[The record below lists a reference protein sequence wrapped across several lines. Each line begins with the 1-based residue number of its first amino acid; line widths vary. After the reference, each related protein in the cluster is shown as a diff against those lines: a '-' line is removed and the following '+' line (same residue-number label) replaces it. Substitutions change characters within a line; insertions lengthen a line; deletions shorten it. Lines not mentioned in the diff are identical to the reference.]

1 MKIYLSID
9 LEGISTI
16 VGSYQCP
23 HEGAPIEVKRAVTEE
38 VNAAIRGAK
47 AGGATEILINENH
60 SGRDLIIEMLDPSVD
75 ILIGKPKPLYTIDCL
90 DDTFDGIFMV
100 GLHPRAGTSGGV
112 LDHTWTTKCVMELRI
127 NNKPVGELGLNAL
140 VASYYKVPIVLVT
153 GDDKMKIEAIDL
165 LGDIE
170 CAVVKNGLDR
180 YSAKIKHPSV
190 IHKEIEESA
199 KKAMSRIHQIAPP
212 IFDHPIIIEID
223 YENTAYARRAAYI
236 PTVELVG
243 PRTVRYSSENEID
256 AFKTFI
262 AAAALPL
269 GVFDNMF

>member
-1 MKIYLSID
+1 MRVYMSID

-23 HEGAPIEVKRAVTEE
+23 HDGAPIEVKRAVTEE

-60 SGRDLIIEMLDPSVD
+60 SGRDLIIDMLDPSAE

-90 DDTFDGIFMV
+90 DETYDCIFMI
-100 GLHPRAGTSGGV
+100 GLHARAGTSGACI
-112 LDHTWTTKCVMELRI
+112 TKCVMELRI
-127 NNKPVGELGLNAL
+127 NSKPVGELGLNAL

-153 GDDKMKIEAIDL
+153 GDDKMKLEAVDL
-165 LGDIE
+165 LDGVE
-170 CAVVKNGLDR
+170 CAVVKIGLDR
-180 YSAKIKHPSV
+180 YSARIKHPS
-190 IHKEIEESA
+190 IIYNEIEESA
-199 KKAMSRIHQIAPP
+199 KRAMARIKQIKPP
-212 IFDHPIIIEID
+212 VFEHPIVIEID
-223 YENTAYARRAAYI
+223 YENSAYAHRAAYI
-236 PTVELVG
+236 PTLELVA
-243 PRTVRYSSENEID
+243 PRTVRYTSDNEIE

-269 GVFDNMF
+269 GVFDKMF

>member
-1 MKIYLSID
+1 MKVYFSID
-9 LEGISTI
+9 LEGISSI

-23 HEGAPIEVKRAVTEE
+23 HDGAPIEVKRAVTEE

-60 SGRDLIIEMLDPSVD
+60 SGRDLIIDMLDPSVE

-90 DDTFDGIFMV
+90 DESFDCIFMI
-100 GLHPRAGTSGGV
+100 GLHPRAGTCGGV

-140 VASYYKVPIVLVT
+140 IASYYKVPIVLVT
-153 GDDKMKIEAIDL
+153 GDDKMKIEALDL
-165 LGDIE
+165 LGEIE
-170 CAVVKNGLDR
+170 CSVVKIGLDR
-180 YSAKIKHPSV
+180 YSARIKHPSV
-190 IHKEIEESA
+190 ILKEIEESA
-199 KKAMSRIHQIAPP
+199 KRAMTRIHQIPP
-212 IFDHPIIIEID
+212 PKFELPIIVEID
-223 YENTAYARRAAYI
+223 YENTAYARRASYI

-243 PRTVRYSSENEID
+243 PRTVRYSSDNEIE

-269 GVFDNMF
+269 GVFDKMF